1 MEGYNLDKNVLIFD
15 NGERRTEIKEDREE
29 NMYCFAQKLD
39 DDTLQVISFTRSEM
53 LAIMS
58 YFHAEAQD
66 EFLRGAVRY
75 MPTPEAEAI

>member
-1 MEGYNLDKNVLIFD
+1 MDKNVMIFD

-53 LAIMS
+53 LAIMC
-58 YFHAEAQD
+58 YFQAEAQD
-66 EFLRGAVRY
+66 DLLRGAVRY

>member
-1 MEGYNLDKNVLIFD
+1 MDKNVLIFD

-53 LAIMS
+53 LAIMT
-58 YFHAEAQD
+58 YFHAEACD
-66 EFLRGAVRY
+66 EYVRGAVRY
-75 MPTPEAEAI
+75 IPTAEAEAI